1 MAHFLYKGGRK
12 QRFGFNRLITVIKK
26 KQNVD
31 CSIITDLKPALGFTI
46 YICKK

>member
-26 KQNVD
+26 NEMQTVV
-31 CSIITDLKPALGFTI
+31 
-46 YICKK
+46 